1 MCVKSALSQTYKN
14 IEVIIINDGSN
25 NEYTFLEEMSKNK
38 EKYLLI
44 RKMVEY
50 FQQCIFNNGIYKC
63 VDTPWAKIYKN
74 SFLKEQN
81 ISFDEKL
88 KYGEDGLFNYNV
100 YTSVLNFL

>member
-1 MCVKSALSQTYKN
+1 MY
-14 IEVIIINDGSN
+14 
-25 NEYTFLEEMSKNK
+25 
-38 EKYLLI
+38 
-44 RKMVEY
+44 
-50 FQQCIFNNGIYKC
+50 FNNGIYKC

>member
-1 MCVKSALSQTYKN
+1 
-14 IEVIIINDGSN
+14 
-25 NEYTFLEEMSKNK
+25 
-38 EKYLLI
+38 
-44 RKMVEY
+44 MVEY

-100 YTSVLNFL
+100 YTSFLNFL